1 MNRVSL
7 FHVIP
12 ETVAPR
18 SIKQRNDFLGR
29 SLNPNMAPPFSRLAV
44 QGRLGRI
51 YLPPLA
57 VLYLYSITANSL
69 YWYLS
74 IGGVIAAV
82 SLHAQNFA
90 VFGPEGM
97 LGNPKAQDEKFP
109 RRLATIL
116 KRGRLEDYPQSFIEL
131 LRNPYDL
138 PLDPKR
144 LPVVLLSCFSGGMI
158 LVVILGAVWGFW
170 NQYSSLNFV
179 GLTILFAMA
188 VFLLQPVIWPMYW
201 SVSNQRD
208 NRHPAVDT
216 PDHRRIEDLSEIL
229 KAKGDI
235 RVKKNEYAIEE
246 GGKLKLI
253 CEAGYSESETIQVL
267 IQGIA
272 FAYAGLIEG
281 TSLPHSELDAK
292 IIDSGGNEISFT
304 VDRESVHEYNTLQI
318 EEEEFINRILE
329 TIDDREDKMIE

>member
-1 MNRVSL
+1 
-7 FHVIP
+7 
-12 ETVAPR
+12 
-18 SIKQRNDFLGR
+18 
-29 SLNPNMAPPFSRLAV
+29 MAPPLSRIVV
-44 QGRLGRI
+44 QGRLGRV

-69 YWYLS
+69 YLYLS

-90 VFGPEGM
+90 VFGPEGV

-109 RRLATIL
+109 RRLAAIL
-116 KRGRLEDYPQSFIEL
+116 KRGRLEDYPQSFTEL
-131 LRNPYDL
+131 LKNPYDL

-144 LPVVLLSCFSGGMI
+144 LPVAMLSAFSGSMI
-158 LVVILGAVWGFW
+158 LANILGAIWGFW
-170 NQYSSLNFV
+170 NYYSSLDFV

-229 KAKGDI
+229 EAKGDI
-235 RVKKNEYAIEE
+235 RVKTNEYAIEE
-246 GGKLKLI
+246 GGVLRLV
-253 CEAGYSESETIQVL
+253 CEAGYSEPETIQVL

-272 FAYAGLIEG
+272 FAYAGLIES
-281 TSLPHSELDAK
+281 TSLPQSELDAK
-292 IIDSGGNEISFT
+292 LTDADGNEISFT
-304 VDRESVHEYNTLQI
+304 VDRGPVHKYNTLQI
-318 EEEEFINRILE
+318 DEEEFIDRILE
-329 TIDDREDKMIE
+329 TVGTEEDETTD

>member
-1 MNRVSL
+1 MSPV
-7 FHVIP
+7 F
-12 ETVAPR
+12 TVAPE
-18 SIKQRNDFLGR
+18 DMAG
-29 SLNPNMAPPFSRLAV
+29 SLHVPWNIGIIFKDRLFKPNMAPSFSRIAV

-51 YLPPLA
+51 YLPPIA
-57 VLYLYSITANSL
+57 VLYLYSMTANSL

-97 LGNPKAQDEKFP
+97 LRNPKAQDEKFP
-109 RRLATIL
+109 RRLAAIL
-116 KRGRLEDYPQSFIEL
+116 KRGRLGDYPQSFTEL

-144 LPVVLLSCFSGGMI
+144 LPVVMLSFFSVWIMI
-158 LVVILGAVWGFW
+158 ANILGAVWGFW
-170 NQYSSLNFV
+170 NSYSSLDFV

-188 VFLLQPVIWPMYW
+188 VFLLQPVLWPMYW

-229 KAKGDI
+229 EAKGDI
-235 RVKKNEYAIEE
+235 RVKTNEYAIEE
-246 GGKLKLI
+246 GGKLTFV

-272 FAYAGLIEG
+272 FAYAGLIES

-292 IIDSGGNEISFT
+292 IIDADGNEIGFT
-304 VDRESVHEYNTLQI
+304 VDREPVHEYNTLQI
-318 EEEEFINRILE
+318 DEEEFIDRILE
-329 TIDDREDKMIE
+329 TVGAGRMK